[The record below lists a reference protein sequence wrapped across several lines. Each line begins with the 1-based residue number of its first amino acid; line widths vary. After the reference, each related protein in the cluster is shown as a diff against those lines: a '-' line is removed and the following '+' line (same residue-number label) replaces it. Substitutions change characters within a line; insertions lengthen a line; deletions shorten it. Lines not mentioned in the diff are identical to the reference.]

1 MRVKNSL
8 IFDEIS
14 NNSLIYIK
22 KSQKNNTFFAGL
34 FGDS

>member
-8 IFDEIS
+8 VFDEIS

-22 KSQKNNTFFAGL
+22 KSQNNTFFAGL
-34 FGDS
+34 FGDL